1 MTITLPLTWLPG
13 SIKCGPGDTEEAEL
27 GLTWQGRQTDRWSQP
42 MANEVKGGL
51 FFGPWGMTTSWPCR
65 RAVSL
70 TTLSTRSS
78 S

>member
-42 MANEVKGGL
+42 MANEVKGGCFL
-51 FFGPWGMTTSWPCR
+51 GPGG
-65 RAVSL
+65 
-70 TTLSTRSS
+70 
-78 S
+78 